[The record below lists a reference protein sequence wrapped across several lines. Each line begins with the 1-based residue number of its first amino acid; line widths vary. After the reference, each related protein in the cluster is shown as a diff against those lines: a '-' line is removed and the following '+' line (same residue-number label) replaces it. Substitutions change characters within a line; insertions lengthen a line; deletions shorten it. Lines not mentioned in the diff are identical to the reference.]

1 MRGTRGPQARQVRWP
16 DAYADTGTRP
26 RDRGFAP
33 REIER
38 HRRLGP
44 VALRFCNVAPAATAA
59 TQLLQLAAG
68 PKQKQGEPPITVAR
82 CPLVRGSGSTVGP
95 LLSPAEP
102 GAEEFAKSGIGATA
116 SGRTST
122 SEKWASL
129 PQRGG
134 FCHVVGL
141 SQWRRT
147 IDR

>member
-1 MRGTRGPQARQVRWP
+1 VSTRLLLRSS
-16 DAYADTGTRP
+16 
-26 RDRGFAP
+26 DRGKEKP
-33 REIER
+33 
-38 HRRLGP
+38 
-44 VALRFCNVAPAATAA
+44 ATANPTLP
-59 TQLLQLAAG
+59 TQL
-68 PKQKQGEPPITVAR
+68 V
-82 CPLVRGSGSTVGP
+82 VRGSGSTVGP

-122 SEKWASL
+122 SENGASL